1 MSGKR
6 LLIATFLAALGV
18 LLVFSVAIASPT
30 LADKEQ
36 LGKNIFF
43 DDKSILK
50 P

>member
-30 LADKEQ
+30 LANKEE
-36 LGKNIFF
+36 LGKYIF
-43 DDKSILK
+43 SIQIY